1 MKKLLPL
8 SLASSA
14 ACVPAFLDLADA
26 RNVSQVSDSEMQDE
40 YDGQNLGT
48 FQTNF
53 NNIAAKSNGVPVG
66 TVISWP
72 IVSMPEDAENWQEC
86 DGRAVFAIILL
97 AYLHAQ
103 RTRAASA

>member
-1 MKKLLPL
+1 MKKLHPL
-8 SLASSA
+8 SLSGSV

-26 RNVSQVSDSEMQDE
+26 RNVSHVSDSEMKDK
-40 YDGQNLGT
+40 YDGEDLGT

-53 NNIAAKSNGVPVG
+53 IAAKSNGGPVG

-72 IVSMPEDAENWQEC
+72 IASMPEDAENWLEC